1 MPESQDL
8 VYLLSNNLDRFR
20 HTSSGE
26 TSDVEPFSFDNIAQI
41 WQVHQNKKLDLPN
54 PTFFYQRKAH
64 NLFYELDSLNT
75 FLGCTI
81 FSQRL
86 IDALLS
92 IKDFQYRKY
101 PIAVLKEKNNI
112 DPYKDIEKSKKLSLR
127 NDLFIFQTLEFI
139 DVFDW
144 EKSEYIQEDFDKDM
158 NIPTHVNKFAL
169 KEPDKGFPPLF
180 RLPFKQSSLFIS
192 GEARKVLK
200 ELNIKGPSFR
210 SLLSPGRNSITDVS
224 ID

>member
-1 MPESQDL
+1 
-8 VYLLSNNLDRFR
+8 
-20 HTSSGE
+20 
-26 TSDVEPFSFDNIAQI
+26 
-41 WQVHQNKKLDLPN
+41 
-54 PTFFYQRKAH
+54 
-64 NLFYELDSLNT
+64 
-75 FLGCTI
+75 
-81 FSQRL
+81 
-86 IDALLS
+86 
-92 IKDFQYRKY
+92 
-101 PIAVLKEKNNI
+101 VLKEKNNI